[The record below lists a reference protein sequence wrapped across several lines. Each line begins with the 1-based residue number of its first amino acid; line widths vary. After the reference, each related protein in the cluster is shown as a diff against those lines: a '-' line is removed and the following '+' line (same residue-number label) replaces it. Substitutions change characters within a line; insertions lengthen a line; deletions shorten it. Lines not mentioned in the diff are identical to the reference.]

1 MDLNQITEKLQK
13 IKTDIESAFEKELI
27 DFDEI
32 EAALSSIIEA
42 IQDQD
47 PPEKS
52 GNETALSVGN
62 YI

>member
-1 MDLNQITEKLQK
+1 MKEIITKLQR
-13 IKTDIESAFEKELI
+13 IKEDIENAFEKELI

-47 PPEKS
+47 PPKKS